1 MSIFQIVE
9 NTSSAHDEA
18 ESLVSRLTCPA
29 LILNGSEHVI
39 HVNDDFLMEFSLD
52 ESDVEQCHIDQV
64 LNLLE
69 KSGKRVFRSHG
80 IKPENNDLSH
90 CLILESVPVMLE
102 KECGFICTFVQW
114 GTLEGEGLSV
124 LDIKDFLEHVND
136 LVQSISPDGR
146 FLYVNNAWK
155 KTLGY
160 TSEEI
165 RHMVFS
171 DVIADQC
178 RDQCSLMFQKVLRGE
193 SLEHVEVSFKARDGR
208 IVYLEG
214 SCNCRFRN
222 GRPVSTRGIF
232 RDITKKKKIQEEQ
245 NRLRKRLKKAELFE
259 SLGLMAGG
267 IAHDY
272 NNILLIILGFT
283 ELLKD
288 KLASSPDLIKYLEKI
303 EGSARRA
310 EVLTRQMLA
319 FSGAGNIYPEKMD
332 LSALVR
338 EMESELRAM
347 IPGGDGHL
355 ELRLQKTASMVE
367 TDSSQLRQVLKN
379 LVANAAE
386 AVIPGKA
393 RITIT
398 TGSME
403 VDRGFFHDAVLDENL
418 PGGRYCFVEIRD
430 NGTGM
435 TPHVKE
441 KAFEPF
447 FSTKFAG
454 RGLGLASALGI
465 VRGHEGAIKLES
477 TPGEGT
483 IVTVFLPALTGTDKP
498 T

>member
-1 MSIFQIVE
+1 MPTFQIVE
-9 NTSSAHDEA
+9 NTSSANDKA

-29 LILNGSEHVI
+29 LILNGSEQVI
-39 HVNDDFLMEFSLD
+39 HANDDFLMEFSLD
-52 ESDVEQCHIDQV
+52 ESDVEQCHINQV

-69 KSGKRVFRSHG
+69 KSGIRVFRPHG
-80 IKPENNDLSH
+80 IKPENNDLSD
-90 CLILESVPVMLE
+90 CLIVESVPVMVE
-102 KECGFICTFVQW
+102 KEYGFICTFVQW
-114 GTLEGEGLSV
+114 GTLEEEGLSA
-124 LDIKDFLEHVND
+124 LDIKDFLEHAND

-160 TSEEI
+160 TREEI

-178 RDQCSLMFQKVLRGE
+178 RDQCSLLFQKVLRGE
-193 SLEHVEVSFKARDGR
+193 SVEHVEVSFKARDGR

-232 RDITKKKKIQEEQ
+232 RDITEKKKIQEEQ
-245 NRLRKRLKKAELFE
+245 NRLKKRLKKAELFE

-283 ELLKD
+283 EVLKD
-288 KLASSPDLIKYLEKI
+288 KLSSSPDVIKYLEKI

-310 EVLTRQMLA
+310 EALTRQMLA
-319 FSGAGNIYPEKMD
+319 FSGAGNIYLEKMD

-347 IPGGDGHL
+347 IPGDTHL
-355 ELRLQKTASMVE
+355 ELRLQKTVSMVE

-386 AVIPGKA
+386 AVVTRKG

-403 VDRGFFHDAVLDENL
+403 CDADFFHDAVLDENL

-435 TPHVKE
+435 TPQVKE

-454 RGLGLASALGI
+454 RGLGLASVLGI

-483 IVTVFLPALTGTDKP
+483 IVTVFLPALTGTDKSA
-498 T
+498 